1 VHREQWLGGGKSW
14 SDRIVPILSGSSSFD
29 EVLVSI
35 SLGPRLAA
43 RQVDKLR
50 FLCRFCTARIVRFR
64 KLVLIELFAV
74 IQVDDK
80 RSLNKAQRL
89 SPKRLEL
96 CGEEVPT
103 LDGGRA

>member
-1 VHREQWLGGGKSW
+1 L
-14 SDRIVPILSGSSSFD
+14 
-29 EVLVSI
+29 
-35 SLGPRLAA
+35 
-43 RQVDKLR
+43 
-50 FLCRFCTARIVRFR
+50 R

-96 CGEEVPT
+96 YGEEVPT
-103 LDGGRA
+103 LDSGRA